1 MISLTQSKFRFRS
14 WRLMQLFFTQLQK
27 IGVWIKIKILKI
39 VFLLTRTQFCDFLP
53 WQLGELHRNPPWQ
66 PYQLGSHYT
75 NYDHTIPTVIR
86 DVATNHRAGANW
98 SHKTDTELPQRRF
111 PSFQWSTTLVNY
123 SAKLTYW
130 RLIKLSLTKAGKL
143 VSLELLMSLFE
154 SSASFDLFHN
164 DFNQS
169 FVSTLGTWRRKSVS
183 NNLFGAPH
191 YLFLDHF

>member
-1 MISLTQSKFRFRS
+1 MTTNAAFFYPVTKDRSLNQNQDFKNCVSTHQEAILWFPAVAA
-14 WRLMQLFFTQLQK
+14 WRAASEPSMTTIPTRITLFQL
-27 IGVWIKIKILKI
+27 W
-39 VFLLTRTQFCDFLP
+39 
-53 WQLGELHRNPPWQ
+53 
-66 PYQLGSHYT
+66 SHYT